1 LVRPFKM
8 RIIKELAEIQRD
20 EKSVITLGTFDGLH
34 LGHQQIVDTVIKKSR
49 GTHGRS
55 FLLTFEPHP
64 RKVIPGRNDVK
75 LLSTLD
81 EKIVVLEQLGLE
93 NLFVINFTEEF
104 SRQSPEEFVEKY
116 LVKGIGLKEIV
127 IGYDHHFGKGRD
139 GNFELLRELGNKF
152 NFAVTL
158 IPEFDVDGETVSST
172 KIRNAILSGDVVKAG
187 KMLGRNYSF
196 KGKIVRGDGRGRKL
210 GFPTAN
216 LSTENEDKLIPAKGI
231 YAAECIVE
239 NEKHFGLLSLGSRPT
254 FHKDGDVIPEFYI
267 FDFDRDIYDRI
278 MQVNLVMKI
287 RDEEKFNSVDEL
299 ITQMKK
305 DEKAGREILNKLIN

>member
-1 LVRPFKM
+1 MLFKM
-8 RIIKELAEIQRD
+8 KIIKDLAEIQRD

-34 LGHQQIVDTVIKKSR
+34 LGHQQIVETVIQKSR
-49 GTHGRS
+49 QSGGRS

-64 RKVIPGRNDVK
+64 RKVIPGRNDVN

-81 EKIVVLEQLGLE
+81 EKIDVLEQLGLE
-93 NLFVINFTEEF
+93 NLFVINFTTEF
-104 SRQSPEEFVEKY
+104 SKQNPEEFVKKY
-116 LVKGIGLKEIV
+116 LVDGIGLKEVV
-127 IGYDHHFGKGRD
+127 IGYDHHFGKERD
-139 GNFELLRELGNKF
+139 GNFELLQNLGDKF

-158 IPEFDVDGETVSST
+158 IPEFSVEGETISST
-172 KIRNAILSGDVVKAG
+172 KIRQALLAGDVVKAG

-216 LSTENEDKLIPAKGI
+216 LSSGNADKLIPAKGI

-254 FHKDGDVIPEFYI
+254 FHVDGDIIPEFYI

-278 MQVNLVMKI
+278 MLVNLVKKI

-299 ITQMKK
+299 IIQMKK
-305 DEKAGREILNKLIN
+305 DEETGKEILSKLIN

>member
-1 LVRPFKM
+1 MK
-8 RIIKELAEIQRD
+8 IIKDLAEIQQD

-34 LGHQQIVDTVIKKSR
+34 LGHQQIVDTVIQKSQQLR
-49 GTHGRS
+49 GRN
-55 FLLTFEPHP
+55 FLLTFDPHP

-75 LLSTLD
+75 LLSTLE
-81 EKIVVLEQLGLE
+81 EKKIILEQLGLE

-104 SRQSPEEFVEKY
+104 SRQTPEEFVKKY
-116 LVKGIGLKEIV
+116 LVNGIGLKEMV

-139 GNFELLRELGNKF
+139 GNFELLQELGKKF
-152 NFAVTL
+152 NFHVTL
-158 IPEFDVDGETVSST
+158 IPEFSIDGETVSST
-172 KIRNAILSGDVVKAG
+172 KIRNALLIGDVVKAG

-196 KGKIVRGDGRGRKL
+196 KGKIIRGDGRGRKL

-216 LSTENEDKLIPAKGI
+216 LSVEDEDKLIPAKGI

-267 FDFDRDIYDRI
+267 FDFDRDIYDQI
-278 MQVNLVMKI
+278 MQVNMIAKI
-287 RDEEKFNSVDEL
+287 RDEEKFNSVDDL
-299 ITQMKK
+299 IIQMKK
-305 DEKAGREILNKLIN
+305 DEETGKQILSKLIN